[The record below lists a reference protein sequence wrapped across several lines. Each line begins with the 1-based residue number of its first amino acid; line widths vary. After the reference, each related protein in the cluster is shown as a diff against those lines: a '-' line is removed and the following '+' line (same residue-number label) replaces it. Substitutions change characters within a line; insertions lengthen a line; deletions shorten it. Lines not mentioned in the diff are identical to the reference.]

1 MHNLE
6 HFLKHVEDNIATD
19 DDSVASLPVPTS
31 SAAAKGKKNKT
42 KAVVE
47 VEAEP
52 VVEAKSSKKE
62 GTLNGGVN
70 FVLNDIDNAHSLVRT
85 LFLCPHFLSTK
96 HNPYVVAIY
105 FDFYRILSRTSTC
118 SIWVSLLLCRRASP
132 KSSTTGINIV

>member
-6 HFLKHVEDNIATD
+6 HFLKHVEDGIATD
-19 DDSVASLPVPTS
+19 GDSVASLSVPTS

-85 LFLCPHFLSTK
+85 PF
-96 HNPYVVAIY
+96 YVH
-105 FDFYRILSRTSTC
+105 
-118 SIWVSLLLCRRASP
+118 
-132 KSSTTGINIV
+132 SSYLPSGPIS